1 MTFHTKL
8 LGTAAAAGLIL
19 APLAPAFAQ
28 EAPDPTAPPVAQS
41 EQAQASFS
49 DEQIESFVDAAV
61 EVSEVR
67 DSYLP
72 QIQAAKDD
80 AEAAELTQ
88 KAQQEMATAV
98 STTEG
103 MDVDTY
109 NKISQTAQQ
118 DPALND
124 RLVAMIQDRTKQ
136 PTNDG

>member
-1 MTFHTKL
+1 
-8 LGTAAAAGLIL
+8 
-19 APLAPAFAQ
+19 
-28 EAPDPTAPPVAQS
+28 
-41 EQAQASFS
+41 
-49 DEQIESFVDAAV
+49 
-61 EVSEVR
+61 
-67 DSYLP
+67 
-72 QIQAAKDD
+72 
-80 AEAAELTQ
+80 
-88 KAQQEMATAV
+88 MATAV

>member
-28 EAPDPTAPPVAQS
+28 EAPAPTAPPAAQT
-41 EQAQASFS
+41 EQAQVPFS
-49 DEQIESFVDAAV
+49 DDQIDSFVDAAV

-67 DSYLP
+67 DTYLP

-80 AEAAELTQ
+80 SEAAELTQ
-88 KAQQEMATAV
+88 KAQADMAAAV
-98 STTEG
+98 SKTEG

-109 NKISQTAQQ
+109 NKISQTAQT

-124 RLVAMIQDRTKQ
+124 RLVAMITERTKQ